1 MLKQQMFNV
10 TTIKHFL
17 LVAWPCLQRFS
28 FKKTHYR
35 IAHIKLYNQSKRLV
49 LTAVNC
55 SFSLK

>member
-28 FKKTHYR
+28 FKKHITALR
-35 IAHIKLYNQSKRLV
+35 ILNFITRAKDLYL
-49 LTAVNC
+49 L
-55 SFSLK
+55 L